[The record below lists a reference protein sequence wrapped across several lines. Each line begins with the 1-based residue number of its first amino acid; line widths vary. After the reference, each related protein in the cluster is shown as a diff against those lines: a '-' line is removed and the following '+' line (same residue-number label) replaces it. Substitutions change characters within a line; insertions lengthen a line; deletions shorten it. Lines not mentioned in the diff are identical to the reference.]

1 MLEYQPHAATIF
13 SLTPDLLAHL
23 NSALRKGPFVIRSGR
38 FVIAARSTGT
48 EDSLCALD
56 DM

>member
-48 EDSLCALD
+48 YDSLRALD